1 MQHQDREFLDFV
13 KSHRHVGYGRMLQII
28 SEEWY
33 RAEKREG
40 YPVSGVLVA
49 NACLGFLSK
58 SKQEA
63 FARQAESGDSDE
75 T

>member
-1 MQHQDREFLDFV
+1 MAFERQDQQFLELV
-13 KSHRHVGYGRMLQII
+13 RKHKGVGYGRMLQII

-33 RAEKREG
+33 RAAKREG

-63 FARQAESGDSDE
+63 FARQAESGDLG
-75 T
+75 